1 MIIKK
6 EVRIRDV
13 IGVII
18 LSFAIIFGLYLL
30 ITFLIGIHL
39 DKDIYILALGI
50 FMIFILSINIIQSKD
65 HLNYM
70 CRDFKN
76 KVNLKEIGGR
86 YLNSLVI
93 NLGIE
98 YLIVGILILINASFA
113 NKILNTS
120 SSKEMLYTGSI
131 IINSIKVVMI
141 APILEEIIYRK
152 VIFIRLSKKTNK
164 GIGLILSSIIFG
176 LSHAKD
182 SMFFAILFGIV
193 LCILYLKYE
202 NILVPIFLHFI
213 NNLMSTLILL
223 ASLGK
228 KSSGA
233 TTFAYQGSKFYLIF
247 GSIATI
253 IGLYF
258 YIRYINKNKSYL
270 KIDKNQNNKTE
281 VKYI

>member
-1 MIIKK
+1 MVIKK

-18 LSFAIIFGLYLL
+18 LSSAIILGLYLL

-50 FMIFILSINIIQSKD
+50 LMIFILSINIIQSKD
-65 HLNYM
+65 HLKYM
-70 CRDFKN
+70 YTDFKS

-98 YLIVGILILINASFA
+98 YLLVGILILINASFT

-120 SSKEMLYTGSI
+120 SSKEILYTGSI

-223 ASLGK
+223 GSLGK

-233 TTFAYQGSKFYLIF
+233 TTFVYQGSRSYLIF
-247 GSIATI
+247 GSISTI

-258 YIRYINKNKSYL
+258 YIRYINKNKAYL

-281 VKYI
+281 VKYT